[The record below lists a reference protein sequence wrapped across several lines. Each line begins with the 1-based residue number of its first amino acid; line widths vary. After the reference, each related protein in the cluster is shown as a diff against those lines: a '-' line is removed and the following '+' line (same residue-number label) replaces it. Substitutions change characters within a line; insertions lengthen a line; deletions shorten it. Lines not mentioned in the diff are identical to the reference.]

1 MILKRMK
8 QRRNKAWEHYRVF
21 TKRKKK
27 MVRSITELPLLTIP
41 NISVLAVI
49 IKKKQ
54 RMQLTGKPENFLT
67 LTLYIHLMTTI
78 LTIFRIF
85 LIRNGS
91 V

>member
-1 MILKRMK
+1 MGTLPGVYE
-8 QRRNKAWEHYRVF
+8 A
-21 TKRKKK
+21 KKK
-27 MVRSITELPLLTIP
+27 DGSLYYRTSITYH
-41 NISVLAVI
+41 SKVI
-49 IKKKQ
+49 IRKKQ

-67 LTLYIHLMTTI
+67 LTLYIHLTTTI

>member
-1 MILKRMK
+1 MGTLPGVYE
-8 QRRNKAWEHYRVF
+8 A
-21 TKRKKK
+21 KKK
-27 MVRSITELPLLTIP
+27 DGSLYYRTSITTIP
-41 NISVLAVI
+41 NISVLVVI
-49 IKKKQ
+49 IRKKQ